1 MAFYAHEVIERGL
14 QVIGSSASN
23 RQEMNEILALAD
35 GGKVKGIINPRP
47 FNKINDALSDLI
59 DGTVE
64 GRSVLTFD

>member
-1 MAFYAHEVIERGL
+1 
-14 QVIGSSASN
+14 
-23 RQEMNEILALAD
+23 MNEILALAA